1 MSNPMWLNVFKNQY
15 KEQGDKKPLYGNANF
30 TVTEPFSLEVGKTYN
45 IALWK
50 SEDGKLDK
58 NGNPLQMLS
67 IKIEEKEDEV
77 SSEQNNSN
85 LPNDPIDF

>member
-1 MSNPMWLNVFKNQY
+1 MSNTTWLNVFKNQY
-15 KEQGDKKPLYGNANF
+15 KEQGDNKPLYGNANF

-45 IALWK
+45 VALWK
-50 SEDGKLDK
+50 SEDKLDK

-67 IKIEEKEDEV
+67 IKIEEKEDEEK
-77 SSEQNNSN
+77 SATKNSD